1 MAVGDCRVA
10 RRLGFALLG
19 DSLFSVAKKVSKNA
33 LPLHPAPRFARGSF
47 APSPLQ
53 GSAYKGHPW
62 PFKPFAASLRLA
74 PLRSGSAHPPE
85 GAFGV
90 A

>member
-1 MAVGDCRVA
+1 LAIAESLEGLVSPCWA
-10 RRLGFALLG
+10 SHFFQAL
-19 DSLFSVAKKVSKNA
+19 KKVSKNA

-53 GSAYKGHPW
+53 GSAYKGHQRPY
-62 PFKPFAASLRLA
+62 KPFAASLRLN
-74 PLRSGSAHPPE
+74 PLRNDSAHPPE